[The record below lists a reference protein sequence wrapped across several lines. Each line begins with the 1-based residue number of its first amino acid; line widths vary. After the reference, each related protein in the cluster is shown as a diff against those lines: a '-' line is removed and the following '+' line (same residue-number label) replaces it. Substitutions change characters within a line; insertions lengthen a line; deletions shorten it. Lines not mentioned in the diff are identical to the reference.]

1 MKKKKFNIK
10 EKKCL
15 LKIVFLFFT
24 AGLLTIGISGC
35 VKQDN
40 CNCTEIK
47 TGTWQY
53 LEEPVYEQLHCVT
66 RTKIVAVFVTNA
78 GDSMYFINPVPLRY
92 QSLTPT
98 NVKLCAKDI
107 EEGEITSPV
116 VSGCLDIAY
125 KLTCIEK
132 EEE

>member
-1 MKKKKFNIK
+1 MKKKKFNKK

-15 LKIVFLFFT
+15 LRIVFLFFLP
-24 AGLLTIGISGC
+24 GLLTFVISGC
-35 VKQDN
+35 VKTNSCD
-40 CNCTEIK
+40 CSEVK

-53 LEEPVYEQLHCVT
+53 LEKPVYQQLHCVKKI
-66 RTKIVAVFVTNA
+66 KIVAVFITEE
-78 GDSMYFINPVPLRY
+78 GDSMYFTNPVPLQY

-98 NVKLCAKDI
+98 NIKLCAKDI

-116 VSGCLDIAY
+116 VSGCLDIVY

>member
-1 MKKKKFNIK
+1 MKKETSNNRKNSIIK
-10 EKKCL
+10 RTIRLFL
-15 LKIVFLFFT
+15 LIVLPT
-24 AGLLTIGISGC
+24 VITTGC

-40 CNCTEIK
+40 CSCTEIK

-66 RTKIVAVFVTNA
+66 RTKIVAIFVTNA
-78 GDSMYFINPVPLRY
+78 GDSMYFTNPVPLRY